1 MGDPPGWLHGSRGL
15 VVNGLHWL
23 RVHWLTSGALGA
35 LLAGLTLLL
44 GLSQNR
50 VERQRAEREQ
60 AERKGAA
67 QNARAA
73 LLAAHGW
80 VDPATKGLPSIS
92 SVQDPVTLGVHP
104 AAAVKDSDTAA
115 GADAAA
121 GGLGLPGRV
130 PVYVPRDL
138 DARLDAALAHIP
150 HGIPSSASEPG
161 PSREAGGTPT

>member
-1 MGDPPGWLHGSRGL
+1 
-15 VVNGLHWL
+15 VNGLHWL